1 MGKIPT
7 QATEDSN
14 NERLIGMLEIQAYY
28 NLSSFD
34 DSYLDQAK
42 DAFSRLSLQ
51 AKKDSHILYYLGM
64 CHELAGEFEIALEIY
79 SRPECSQDEIIL
91 YRIAVCLL
99 RFKRNRELYDQLKDY
114 KTDNPGIIG
123 AKLAAEYRLTIDTYR
138 DDLKAAVEK
147 YGVSLESLF
156 PVAYHTE
163 DTGIFNECIR
173 DRLIDLI
180 DTDLSAFDEGRKSAL
195 LLILI
200 RHRQLSIVLKVLK
213 SITNLND
220 LDGGIVHQ
228 LYDILIEIVNRENKK
243 EKHSFTQSS
252 ELILT
257 EKISDV
263 FIDAGAYTA
272 RFLHVRLGCLSSQ
285 ERHFAVLKDSKR
297 LYELTGDLGVAR
309 NIVALLYSQNEK
321 RANEYEPYL
330 SVLSQSEIP
339 AHAMAVCYGSM
350 RLGNSA
356 MAERYA
362 YKALYLLNGQD
373 DYEIYKNYFS
383 YVSGFVLKRSDDRS
397 SRYVSDN
404 MVVELQDNYDA
415 SDKLLICL
423 DSEAEFNDEENHSL
437 GLKHLRRGDPNYT
450 KLIRANIGQV
460 IKVFGK
466 QYKVTDY
473 MPRVVYAFRFIN
485 GKIQEHPEKFDGVA
499 FLISTEDPQKMIDEI
514 KKYSDQT
521 EQIKHL
527 LACYHFEVIESGL
540 PIEMICNGDYSR
552 YIDVVRM
559 LLYGENQ
566 ALYAGLA
573 EPVEEL
579 KGPYVPALS
588 TLVLL
593 SLLGQSSLLDTLRD
607 KVGVIIPE
615 SYIEFFE
622 DLFDNSIRMMGV
634 SPGTLH
640 NGGDG
645 NLVIVESN
653 KHVPEMWEEILTWCR
668 TCDKKTITYDERA
681 GFVFSEDVTG
691 DYLISAMNMNRIQ
704 LDALILAKELNIV
717 YLCDDLFMRKVATW
731 AGIRNNNFTFLLDFL
746 PDKEYAME
754 ITIELSKTNYIY
766 TPIYSAGQ
774 KSQEVIQNLMV
785 GKRKSQLYGV
795 MFERIRQEFL
805 QAMGIKQ
812 DGEEDIDSE
821 VPTSSHQD
829 S

>member
-1 MGKIPT
+1 
-7 QATEDSN
+7 
-14 NERLIGMLEIQAYY
+14 
-28 NLSSFD
+28 
-34 DSYLDQAK
+34 
-42 DAFSRLSLQ
+42 
-51 AKKDSHILYYLGM
+51 
-64 CHELAGEFEIALEIY
+64 
-79 SRPECSQDEIIL
+79 
-91 YRIAVCLL
+91 
-99 RFKRNRELYDQLKDY
+99 
-114 KTDNPGIIG
+114 
-123 AKLAAEYRLTIDTYR
+123 
-138 DDLKAAVEK
+138 
-147 YGVSLESLF
+147 
-156 PVAYHTE
+156 
-163 DTGIFNECIR
+163 
-173 DRLIDLI
+173 
-180 DTDLSAFDEGRKSAL
+180 
-195 LLILI
+195 
-200 RHRQLSIVLKVLK
+200 
-213 SITNLND
+213 
-220 LDGGIVHQ
+220 
-228 LYDILIEIVNRENKK
+228 
-243 EKHSFTQSS
+243 
-252 ELILT
+252 
-257 EKISDV
+257 
-263 FIDAGAYTA
+263 
-272 RFLHVRLGCLSSQ
+272 
-285 ERHFAVLKDSKR
+285 
-297 LYELTGDLGVAR
+297 
-309 NIVALLYSQNEK
+309 
-321 RANEYEPYL
+321 
-330 SVLSQSEIP
+330 
-339 AHAMAVCYGSM
+339 
-350 RLGNSA
+350 
-356 MAERYA
+356 
-362 YKALYLLNGQD
+362 
-373 DYEIYKNYFS
+373 
-383 YVSGFVLKRSDDRS
+383 
-397 SRYVSDN
+397 
-404 MVVELQDNYDA
+404 
-415 SDKLLICL
+415 
-423 DSEAEFNDEENHSL
+423 
-437 GLKHLRRGDPNYT
+437 
-450 KLIRANIGQV
+450 
-460 IKVFGK
+460 
-466 QYKVTDY
+466 
-473 MPRVVYAFRFIN
+473 
-485 GKIQEHPEKFDGVA
+485 
-499 FLISTEDPQKMIDEI
+499 MIDEI

-785 GKRKSQLYGV
+785 GKRKSQTGDSD
-795 MFERIRQEFL
+795 
-805 QAMGIKQ
+805 GI
-812 DGEEDIDSE
+812 
-821 VPTSSHQD
+821 
-829 S
+829 